1 MSLSVENKF
10 IVLNKTS
17 TIKVEGDDRVQFLQ
31 GQLTQDINL
40 ISQNKALYAGFCNP
54 KGRVLA
60 FMLCYLN
67 HESIHIQIDSSVQ
80 EFILQKLRMY
90 ILRSKVSLNLVNETF
105 TCIGFVGSKA
115 LLAKKIQP
123 PKNYL
128 DIIQSDGIMIMRLG
142 IDDDRYQL
150 MGETSKINDFMKLN
164 FSEYSSMSFDDW
176 NNLNILDGIP
186 EIYPTT
192 QEAFIPQSLNMDL
205 IEGINFKKGCY
216 TGQEIVARTHYL
228 GRVKRRMYRAFIKSQ
243 VDLNPGD
250 QILNKN
256 GEEIGQ
262 LVRSAKQNGDKTNML
277 IELRVDQAHDALF
290 IKSNS
295 IEVFLEDQGR
305 FD

>member
-10 IVLNKTS
+10 IILDKTS

-40 ISQNKALYAGFCNP
+40 ISQNKALYAGFCNS
-54 KGRVLA
+54 KGRMLA

-67 HESIHIQIDSSVQ
+67 HESIHIQIDSSIQ
-80 EFILQKLRMY
+80 EFILQKLKMY
-90 ILRSKVSLNLVNETF
+90 ILRSKVSLKLANETF
-105 TCIGFVGSKA
+105 LCIGFVGSKA
-115 LLAKKIQP
+115 LLTKNIQP

-128 DIIQSDGIMIMRLG
+128 DIIHSDDIMIMRLG
-142 IDDDRYQL
+142 KDDRYQL
-150 MGETSKINDFMKLN
+150 MGETSKVNEFMKLN
-164 FSEYSSMSFDDW
+164 FSEYLSMSFDDW

-186 EIYPTT
+186 DIYPTT

-228 GRVKRRMYRAFIKSQ
+228 GKVKRRMYRAFLKSRA
-243 VDLNPGD
+243 DLIPGD
-250 QILNKN
+250 LILNNK

-262 LVRSAKQNGDKTNML
+262 LVRAANENNEKTNML
-277 IELRVDQAHDALF
+277 IELRVDQAHEALF
-290 IKSNS
+290 INS
-295 IEVFLEDQGR
+295 QLIEIFLEDQKR

>member
-10 IVLNKTS
+10 IILDKTS
-17 TIKVEGDDRVQFLQ
+17 TIKVEGDDQVQFLQ

-40 ISQNKALYAGFCNP
+40 ISQNKALYAGFCNS
-54 KGRVLA
+54 KGRMLA

-67 HESIHIQIDSSVQ
+67 HESIHIQIDSSIQ
-80 EFILQKLRMY
+80 EFILQKLKMY
-90 ILRSKVSLNLVNETF
+90 ILRSKVSLKLANETF
-105 TCIGFVGSKA
+105 LCIGFIGSKA
-115 LLAKKIQP
+115 LLTKNIQP

-128 DIIQSDGIMIMRLG
+128 DIIHSDDIMIMRLG
-142 IDDDRYQL
+142 KDDRYQL
-150 MGETSKINDFMKLN
+150 MGETSKVNEFMKLN
-164 FSEYSSMSFDDW
+164 FSEYLSMSFDDW

-186 EIYPTT
+186 DIYPTT

-228 GRVKRRMYRAFIKSQ
+228 GKVKRRMYRAFLKSRA
-243 VDLNPGD
+243 DLIPGD
-250 QILNKN
+250 LILNNK

-262 LVRSAKQNGDKTNML
+262 LVRAANENNEKTNML
-277 IELRVDQAHDALF
+277 IELRVDQAHEALF
-290 IKSNS
+290 INS
-295 IEVFLEDQGR
+295 QLIEIFLEDQKR

>member
-10 IVLNKTS
+10 IILDKTS

-40 ISQNKALYAGFCNP
+40 ISQNKALYAGFCNS
-54 KGRVLA
+54 KGRMLA

-67 HESIHIQIDSSVQ
+67 HESIHIQIDSSIQ
-80 EFILQKLRMY
+80 EFILQKLKMY
-90 ILRSKVSLNLVNETF
+90 ILRSKVSLKLANETF
-105 TCIGFVGSKA
+105 LCIGFVGSKA
-115 LLAKKIQP
+115 LLTKNIQP

-128 DIIQSDGIMIMRLG
+128 DIIHSDDIMIIRLG
-142 IDDDRYQL
+142 KDDRYQL
-150 MGETSKINDFMKLN
+150 MGETSKVNEFMKLN
-164 FSEYSSMSFDDW
+164 FSEYLSMSFDDW

-186 EIYPTT
+186 DIYPMT
-192 QEAFIPQSLNMDL
+192 QEAFIPQSLNIDL

-228 GRVKRRMYRAFIKSQ
+228 GKVKRRMYRAFLKSRA
-243 VDLNPGD
+243 DLIPGD
-250 QILNKN
+250 LILNNK

-262 LVRSAKQNGDKTNML
+262 LVRAANENNEKTNML
-277 IELRVDQAHDALF
+277 IELRVDQAHEALF
-290 IKSNS
+290 INS
-295 IEVFLEDQGR
+295 QLIEIFLEDQKR

>member
-10 IVLNKTS
+10 IILDKTS

-40 ISQNKALYAGFCNP
+40 ISQNKALYAGFCNS
-54 KGRVLA
+54 KGRMLA

-67 HESIHIQIDSSVQ
+67 HESIHIQIDSSIQ
-80 EFILQKLRMY
+80 EFILQKLKMY
-90 ILRSKVSLNLVNETF
+90 ILRSKVSLKLANETF
-105 TCIGFVGSKA
+105 LCIGFIGSKA
-115 LLAKKIQP
+115 LLTKNIQP

-128 DIIQSDGIMIMRLG
+128 DIIHSDDIMIMRLG
-142 IDDDRYQL
+142 KDDRYQL
-150 MGETSKINDFMKLN
+150 MGETSKVNEFMKLN
-164 FSEYSSMSFDDW
+164 FSEYLSMSFDDW

-186 EIYPTT
+186 DIYPMT

-228 GRVKRRMYRAFIKSQ
+228 GKVKRRMYRAFLKSRA
-243 VDLNPGD
+243 DLIPGD
-250 QILNKN
+250 LILNNK

-262 LVRSAKQNGDKTNML
+262 LVRAANENNEKTNML
-277 IELRVDQAHDALF
+277 IELRVDQAHEALF
-290 IKSNS
+290 INS
-295 IEVFLEDQGR
+295 QLIEIFLEDQKR

>member
-10 IVLNKTS
+10 IILDKTS

-40 ISQNKALYAGFCNP
+40 ISQNKALYAGFCNS
-54 KGRVLA
+54 KGRMLA

-67 HESIHIQIDSSVQ
+67 HESIHIQIDSSIQ
-80 EFILQKLRMY
+80 EFILQKLKMY
-90 ILRSKVSLNLVNETF
+90 ILRSKVSLKLANETF
-105 TCIGFVGSKA
+105 LCIGFVGSKA
-115 LLAKKIQP
+115 LLTKNIQP

-128 DIIQSDGIMIMRLG
+128 DIIHSDDIMIIRLG
-142 IDDDRYQL
+142 KDDRYQL
-150 MGETSKINDFMKLN
+150 MGETSKVNEFMKLN
-164 FSEYSSMSFDDW
+164 FSEYLSMSFDDW

-186 EIYPTT
+186 DIYPTT

-228 GRVKRRMYRAFIKSQ
+228 GKVKRRMYRAFLKSRA
-243 VDLNPGD
+243 DLIPGD
-250 QILNKN
+250 LILNNK

-262 LVRSAKQNGDKTNML
+262 LVRAANENNEKTNML
-277 IELRVDQAHDALF
+277 IELRVDQAHEALF
-290 IKSNS
+290 INS
-295 IEVFLEDQGR
+295 QLIEIFLEDQKR

>member
-1 MSLSVENKF
+1 MHLSVENKF
-10 IVLNKTS
+10 VVLAKTS

-67 HESIHIQIDSSVQ
+67 HDSIHIQIDSSVQ
-80 EFILQKLRMY
+80 EFILQKLKMY

-105 TCIGFVGSKA
+105 TCIGFTGSKA
-115 LLAKKIQP
+115 LLSKNIQP

-128 DIIQSDGIMIMRLG
+128 DIIQSNGIMIMRLG
-142 IDDDRYQL
+142 INDDRYQL
-150 MGETSKINDFMKLN
+150 MGETSKVNDFMNLTL
-164 FSEYSSMSFDDW
+164 SEYSSMNFDDW

-186 EIYPTT
+186 DIYPTT
-192 QEAFIPQSLNMDL
+192 QEAFIPQSLNLDL

-228 GRVKRRMYRAFIKSQ
+228 GKVKRRMYRAFIKSQ

-250 QILNKN
+250 QILNKS

-262 LVRSAKQNGDKTNML
+262 LVRSAKENNDKTNML
-277 IELRVDQAHDALF
+277 IELRVDQAHEILF
-290 IKSNS
+290 IKSEL
-295 IEVFLEDQGR
+295 IEIFLEDQKR

>member
-10 IVLNKTS
+10 IILDKTS

-40 ISQNKALYAGFCNP
+40 ISQNKALYAGFCNS
-54 KGRVLA
+54 KGRMLA

-67 HESIHIQIDSSVQ
+67 HESIHIQIDSSIQ
-80 EFILQKLRMY
+80 EFILQKLKMY
-90 ILRSKVSLNLVNETF
+90 ILRSKVSLKLANETF
-105 TCIGFVGSKA
+105 LCIGFVGSKA
-115 LLAKKIQP
+115 LLTKNIQP

-128 DIIQSDGIMIMRLG
+128 DIIHSDDIMIMRLG
-142 IDDDRYQL
+142 KDDRYQL
-150 MGETSKINDFMKLN
+150 MGETSKVNEFMKLN
-164 FSEYSSMSFDDW
+164 FSEYLSMSFDDW

-186 EIYPTT
+186 DIYPMT
-192 QEAFIPQSLNMDL
+192 QEAFIPQSLNIDL

-228 GRVKRRMYRAFIKSQ
+228 GKVKRRMYRAFLKSRA
-243 VDLNPGD
+243 DLIPGD
-250 QILNKN
+250 LILNNK

-262 LVRSAKQNGDKTNML
+262 LVRAANENNEKTNML
-277 IELRVDQAHDALF
+277 IELRVDQAHEALF
-290 IKSNS
+290 INS
-295 IEVFLEDQGR
+295 QLIEIFLEDQKR

>member
-10 IVLNKTS
+10 IILDKTS

-40 ISQNKALYAGFCNP
+40 ISQNKALYAGFCNS
-54 KGRVLA
+54 KGRMLA

-67 HESIHIQIDSSVQ
+67 HESIHIQIDSSIQ
-80 EFILQKLRMY
+80 EFILQKLKMY
-90 ILRSKVSLNLVNETF
+90 ILRSKVSLKLANETF
-105 TCIGFVGSKA
+105 LCIGFVGSKA
-115 LLAKKIQP
+115 LLTKNIQP

-128 DIIQSDGIMIMRLG
+128 DIIHSDDIMIMRLAK
-142 IDDDRYQL
+142 DDRYQL
-150 MGETSKINDFMKLN
+150 MGETSKVNEFMKLN
-164 FSEYSSMSFDDW
+164 FSEYLSMSFDDW

-186 EIYPTT
+186 DIYPTT

-228 GRVKRRMYRAFIKSQ
+228 GKVKRRMYRAFLKSRA
-243 VDLNPGD
+243 DLIPGD
-250 QILNKN
+250 LILNNK

-262 LVRSAKQNGDKTNML
+262 LVRAANENNEKTNML
-277 IELRVDQAHDALF
+277 IELRVDQAHEALF
-290 IKSNS
+290 INS
-295 IEVFLEDQGR
+295 QLIEIFLEDQKR